1 MTAIEADVRGNFAAS
16 SANSQQSVQT
26 GATITAS
33 SPGTGVRKAIVAVH
47 GIGDQHTYATIQAVV
62 NQFSGFYPTAVPLG
76 AFHENEGIV
85 ALKPPFPSGFAFAEV
100 YWATIPREAA
110 KDAYIIE
117 EAKAWART
125 IVGRLKLR
133 WKECGGET
141 TYCRDRDFDLMTLIL
156 SEMIESIAILDR
168 ICFLA
173 DRAGLFK
180 FDLRKM
186 MEDYFGDVQVV
197 VDFASLRAKILET
210 FDRTMTA
217 VHTAFPNAEIYI
229 VSHSE
234 GTVVTLLG
242 LLKAYRE
249 AHPPAWSKCVRGLMT
264 LGSPIDKH
272 LVLWPS
278 LFGETTPS
286 NAPDQP
292 IEWHNYYDRGDPVGF
307 ALDDMRAWL
316 KEHEWTRVFDFR
328 EEFDYGYSRYP
339 FPGKAHVDYWNDEA
353 VFRHFIDTVVNK
365 PALSDTP
372 ADVTPAAAERQP
384 AQETSRQTPPPTDK
398 SGVSLVTYTVPY
410 LLVLAILGVGAY
422 FFYRA
427 ARAFVYPAEADNIS
441 GFLVARNVIA
451 IAFLLFG
458 ITAASRIPRL
468 TRAAAWR
475 TLGFLIGFA
484 GAALYAYSQVDA
496 ENIFLFGFTMRAEGL
511 VMGLACLLVFVAS
524 ATGTFFPRLG
534 IKPLVIGGVVAC
546 TIYLAARVIG
556 AEKTGAL
563 WPVAIAMIAL
573 LYLWWLAALLFDLIF
588 VWHLYI
594 RNTRLQE
601 RIDALIW
608 SKRTA
613 PRMHGK
619 AAMT

>member
-1 MTAIEADVRGNFAAS
+1 MTALEADARGDFAAG
-16 SANSQQSVQT
+16 SASSQQSVQT

-33 SPGTGVRKAIVAVH
+33 SPGIGVRKAIVAVH

-133 WKECGGET
+133 WKESGAET
-141 TYCRDRDFDLMTLIL
+141 TYCRERDFDLMTLIL

-217 VHTAFPNAEIYI
+217 VHSAFPNAEIYL

-249 AHPPAWSKCVRGLMT
+249 ADPPAWAKCVRGLMT
-264 LGSPIDKH
+264 LGSPVDKH

-278 LFGETTPS
+278 LFGETPPS
-286 NAPDQP
+286 SAPDRP

-316 KEHEWTRVFDFR
+316 KDHEWTRVFDFR
-328 EEFDYGYSRYP
+328 AEYDYGYSRYP
-339 FPGKAHVDYWNDEA
+339 FPGKAHIDYWNDDA
-353 VFRHFIDTVVNK
+353 VFRHFIDTVVNR
-365 PALSDTP
+365 PARSDSAT
-372 ADVTPAAAERQP
+372 ES
-384 AQETSRQTPPPTDK
+384 AQ
-398 SGVSLVTYTVPY
+398 
-410 LLVLAILGVGAY
+410 
-422 FFYRA
+422 
-427 ARAFVYPAEADNIS
+427 
-441 GFLVARNVIA
+441 
-451 IAFLLFG
+451 
-458 ITAASRIPRL
+458 TAA
-468 TRAAAWR
+468 
-475 TLGFLIGFA
+475 
-484 GAALYAYSQVDA
+484 
-496 ENIFLFGFTMRAEGL
+496 
-511 VMGLACLLVFVAS
+511 
-524 ATGTFFPRLG
+524 
-534 IKPLVIGGVVAC
+534 
-546 TIYLAARVIG
+546 
-556 AEKTGAL
+556 
-563 WPVAIAMIAL
+563 
-573 LYLWWLAALLFDLIF
+573 
-588 VWHLYI
+588 
-594 RNTRLQE
+594 
-601 RIDALIW
+601 
-608 SKRTA
+608 
-613 PRMHGK
+613 
-619 AAMT
+619 

>member
-33 SPGTGVRKAIVAVH
+33 SP
-47 GIGDQHTYATIQAVV
+47 TIQAVV
-62 NQFSGFYPTAVPLG
+62 NQFSGVYPTAVPLG

-85 ALKPPFPSGFAFAEV
+85 ALKPPFPSGFAFTEV

-249 AHPPAWSKCVRGLMT
+249 AHR
-264 LGSPIDKH
+264 
-272 LVLWPS
+272 
-278 LFGETTPS
+278 
-286 NAPDQP
+286 
-292 IEWHNYYDRGDPVGF
+292 
-307 ALDDMRAWL
+307 
-316 KEHEWTRVFDFR
+316 
-328 EEFDYGYSRYP
+328 
-339 FPGKAHVDYWNDEA
+339 
-353 VFRHFIDTVVNK
+353 
-365 PALSDTP
+365 
-372 ADVTPAAAERQP
+372 
-384 AQETSRQTPPPTDK
+384 
-398 SGVSLVTYTVPY
+398 
-410 LLVLAILGVGAY
+410 
-422 FFYRA
+422 
-427 ARAFVYPAEADNIS
+427 
-441 GFLVARNVIA
+441 
-451 IAFLLFG
+451 
-458 ITAASRIPRL
+458 
-468 TRAAAWR
+468 
-475 TLGFLIGFA
+475 
-484 GAALYAYSQVDA
+484 
-496 ENIFLFGFTMRAEGL
+496 
-511 VMGLACLLVFVAS
+511 
-524 ATGTFFPRLG
+524 RLG
-534 IKPLVIGGVVAC
+534 RSVCA
-546 TIYLAARVIG
+546 
-556 AEKTGAL
+556 
-563 WPVAIAMIAL
+563 
-573 LYLWWLAALLFDLIF
+573 D
-588 VWHLYI
+588 
-594 RNTRLQE
+594 
-601 RIDALIW
+601 
-608 SKRTA
+608 S
-613 PRMHGK
+613 
-619 AAMT
+619 